1 MAKSSGVLAVAF
13 LVLLIHSACCR
24 AQGAPPSPSNVWHS
38 KAEQGLQQQLAV
50 QPTAPYQ
57 IDPAKKYT
65 LAELIDLAEQHNPD
79 TRVAW
84 EAAKS
89 KADALGIARS
99 ALYPTMAVVA
109 LGLTDRTATL
119 IGQYFQ
125 RQTEGLFQPTLH
137 VEYLI
142 FDVGGRSGGIDL
154 AKANLLAS
162 DLAFNDT
169 HRRIIFQV
177 ASAYYSL
184 LNAEG
189 QREAAEVSLKN
200 AQTVEEDA
208 QNRLDNGL
216 ATKPDQLEAT
226 AARAQSDYDLQ
237 AAIGAVDIVRG
248 ELATVMGLPAET
260 PIEVQG
266 IDDLKMPNEL
276 ADSVDQEITRAFSQR
291 PDLMAQLTRVRAAN
305 ASIKQTKSRYFPT
318 LSFTGDGGWARAY
331 GQQDQLPSSYA
342 AGEVWDA
349 ELHLRWTLFDGA
361 RREYELAQARAEKR
375 QAQAGVDSLRND
387 ISNEVWDAYTN
398 MKTALRQQQAA
409 AALLT
414 SSQQSY
420 EAAHEAYGYG
430 VRNLLD
436 VVSAQKA
443 LAQARSE
450 DILARAQL
458 LLQVAN
464 LAFRTGDLTVAQPA
478 KTGP

>member
-1 MAKSSGVLAVAF
+1 MAKTSGVLAVAF
-13 LVLLIHSACCR
+13 LAFLIHSACCH
-24 AQGAPPSPSNVWHS
+24 AQGTPPSPSKVWHS
-38 KAEQGLQQQLAV
+38 KAEQGLQQQLEV
-50 QPTAPYQ
+50 QPTPPYQ
-57 IDPAKKYT
+57 IDPNKKYT
-65 LAELIDLAEQHNPD
+65 LAELIDLAEQHNPA

-99 ALYPTMAVVA
+99 ALYPTMAAVA
-109 LGLTDRTATL
+109 LGSTERDAAL
-119 IGQYFQ
+119 IDQFFH
-125 RQTEGLFQPTLH
+125 RQTEGIFETTLH
-137 VEYLI
+137 VEYLV
-142 FDVGGRSGGIDL
+142 FDVGRNGAIDV

-169 HRRIIFQV
+169 HRKIIYQV
-177 ASAYYSL
+177 ASAYYRL

-216 ATKPDQLEAT
+216 ATKPDQLEA
-226 AARAQSDYDLQ
+226 AAAQAQSDYDLQ

-248 ELATVMGLPAET
+248 ELATVMGLPPET
-260 PIEVQG
+260 TIEVQG
-266 IDDLKMPNEL
+266 IDELKMPNEL
-276 ADSVDQEITRAFSQR
+276 AESVDQEITQAFSQR
-291 PDLMAQLTRVRAAN
+291 PDLKEQLARVRAAD
-305 ASIKQTKSRYFPT
+305 ASVKQAKSRYIPT
-318 LSFTGDGGWARAY
+318 ISFVGDGGWARAY
-331 GQQDQLPSSYA
+331 GQQDLYPGTYA
-342 AGEVWDA
+342 AGELWDA
-349 ELHLRWTLFDGA
+349 ELRFKWTLFDGA
-361 RREYELAQARAEKR
+361 RREYELAQAKAER
-375 QAQAGVDSLRND
+375 REAQGSLESLRND
-387 ISNEVWDAYTN
+387 ISNQVWEAYSN

-414 SSQQSY
+414 STEQSY
-420 EAAHEAYGYG
+420 EAAHESYGYG

-464 LAFRTGDLTVAQPA
+464 LAFRTGDLTMAQPA